1 MAKFNTT
8 ITNYGAQVLTELLA
22 LGSPLVLTRAAVG
35 DGRFTGGLPQA
46 RTNLVSPRPDIQVN
60 LGDKEIVEG
69 EETMICIPIQTTN
82 KGLTTR
88 RYVREIGLYAD
99 DRGTEILFAYCWME
113 GEDADNVLDV
123 SGFEDKEA
131 DTIHIHDIGLLVTNQ
146 EAEAITVSI
155 GGGTY
160 VSREELL
167 VYAAEKEHRHTAAE
181 ISETTGENVEVVQR
195 RQDYDIAALKEQ
207 LDTGFTGTTLTHTVQ
222 AAELAEW
229 TGYDGTGY
237 PEGIYDT
244 ATARL
249 YA

>member
-1 MAKFNTT
+1 MATFNTT
-8 ITNYGAQVLTELLA
+8 ITTYGARVLAELLA

-35 DGRFTGGLPQA
+35 DGRFTGDTPEE
-46 RTNLVSPRPDIQVN
+46 RTSLVSVRPDIQVN
-60 LGDKEIVEG
+60 LGDKVIVEG
-69 EETMICIPIQTTN
+69 DKTMICIPIQTTN

-99 DRGTEILFAYCWME
+99 DNGTEILFAYCWMV
-113 GEDADNVLDV
+113 GADADNVLDI
-123 SGFEDKEA
+123 SGIENEA
-131 DTIHIHDIGLLVTNQ
+131 DTIHIHDIGLMVTTQ
-146 EAEAITVSI
+146 EAEAITVNV
-155 GGGTY
+155 GGSTY
-160 VSREELL
+160 VSRAELFI
-167 VYAAEKEHRHTAAE
+167 YAAEKEHTHASTE
-181 ISETTGENVEVVQR
+181 ISETTGETVEVVQR

-222 AAELAEW
+222 AAELSKW

-237 PEGIYDT
+237 PEGIYDE